1 MKKLLFAALIA
12 FTFTACQN
20 EDVAESSVEA
30 PATQSG
36 TLVGTTYGESLTL
49 TEVTPVSL
57 ILDNPNDFVG
67 ETVLVEGMVVEV
79 CENKGCWLDIA
90 SDRDYEKIQIKVDDG
105 VIVFPM
111 TARGHKA
118 LVQGN
123 VEELQLTAEQAY
135 EQAKHHAEEQG
146 VAFDSTATF
155 GPETI
160 YRIRGLGAV
169 IAD

>member
-1 MKKLLFAALIA
+1 MKKLLLAALVA
-12 FTFTACQN
+12 LTFSACQTDRAS
-20 EDVAESSVEA
+20 ESSSDVADSA
-30 PATQSG
+30 SG
-36 TLVGTTYGESLTL
+36 TLVGTTYGEALTL
-49 TEVTPVSL
+49 TDVTPVSL

-67 ETVLVEGMVVEV
+67 ETVLVEGMVVGV

-90 SDRDYEKIQIKVDDG
+90 SDRDYEKIQVKVDDG

-123 VEELQLTAEQAY
+123 VEELQLTAEQAF
-135 EQAKHHAEEQG
+135 ERAKHYAEEQG
-146 VAFDSTATF
+146 MAFDSTATF
-155 GPETI
+155 GPETV